1 MYKYSMT
8 QWIVGDEDIEQS
20 FRRLKSCGYDGIEF
34 AAEPYTLDAERLLA
48 LMEKYG
54 LSCTS
59 LCGIFPEERDLTASE
74 PEAAEAAVKYVCD
87 SVDLA
92 VRVGAPLMIVVPSPV
107 GRVAPPAG
115 RSIED
120 IRACAVRNI
129 RRAADYAHSRG
140 VILAIE
146 AINRYETY
154 FANTLEKALSLVEE
168 IDHPAVK
175 LMADLFHMSLEER
188 DIPRSLRM
196 IAKHLVHVHIADNT
210 REAAGLGSTDF
221 RAALR
226 TLMDIGYCGSLTME
240 FMPRL
245 ANPYESGALSTQSE
259 LMDVY
264 AKQSIDYM
272 RCVEASLTCAA
283 PERNCQEHE

>member
-20 FRRLKSCGYDGIEF
+20 FRRLKNCGYDGIEF

-154 FANTLEKALSLVEE
+154 FANTL
-168 IDHPAVK
+168 
-175 LMADLFHMSLEER
+175 
-188 DIPRSLRM
+188 
-196 IAKHLVHVHIADNT
+196 
-210 REAAGLGSTDF
+210 
-221 RAALR
+221 
-226 TLMDIGYCGSLTME
+226 
-240 FMPRL
+240 
-245 ANPYESGALSTQSE
+245 
-259 LMDVY
+259 
-264 AKQSIDYM
+264 
-272 RCVEASLTCAA
+272 
-283 PERNCQEHE
+283 